1 MKNKQIK
8 EIFNLDKKEV
18 KKFNKNLYQL
28 LENLDYEVAKEL
40 TLKRNKEQYIKV
52 LENEK
57 YFTSLLDFEEEL
69 YPMLLSRNYFLWK
82 RYAEDISLSKQAR
95 MRSAYLYSYLTRK
108 PLKLKFDVNDFKKK
122 PSFYH
127 GNKIPDGDGIAKMYG
142 LKNGLDNLR
151 FNQYKNTGSW

>member
-8 EIFNLDKKEV
+8 KIFNINKKEI

-40 TLKRNKEQYIKV
+40 TLKRTKEQYIKV
-52 LENEK
+52 LENDK
-57 YFTSLLDFEEEL
+57 YYTSQLDFEKEL

-82 RYAEDISLSKQAR
+82 RYTEDKSLSKEAR
-95 MRSAYLYSYLTRK
+95 QRSAYLYTYLTK
-108 PLKLKFDVNDFKKK
+108 KHLELDFDFKDNEI
-122 PSFYH
+122 SFYH
-127 GNKIPDGDGIAKMYG
+127 NSKTPDGDGIAKMYG

-151 FNQYKNTGSW
+151 FNQYKNTGGF